1 MRRMRR
7 RGGRPAAGQNTRAR
21 GGRRGRA
28 RLILLGAA
36 ALICYL
42 LFLVEQRVRPVMM
55 AVAEYECQ
63 ELSILAINRAVTQAL
78 GENPAH
84 YRDIYDVRTDQNGR
98 ITSVVADAAAV
109 NAIKAELTHAVSA
122 ELSALSAREVS
133 IPVGTLVGWQLL
145 AGMGPEMRVRVL
157 QESYVDSD
165 LTSRLQTSG
174 INQTE
179 LLVFMRF
186 HVTMGVMLSGFSS
199 SVEVQDEVCIAQALV
214 VGDVPQFFVQSAG
227 QT

>member
-1 MRRMRR
+1 MQRKSSQAYTNATSKRPNRR
-7 RGGRPAAGQNTRAR
+7 RGK
-21 GGRRGRA
+21 A
-28 RLILLGAA
+28 RLILLAVA
-36 ALICYL
+36 ALVCYL
-42 LFLVEQRVRPVMM
+42 LFWMEQKVRPVMM

-63 ELSILAINRAVTQAL
+63 ELSILAMNRAVTQAL
-78 GENPAH
+78 NENQTL
-84 YRDIYDVRTDQNGR
+84 YRDIYEVRTDTNGR
-98 ITSVVADAAAV
+98 ITSVVADTAAV
-109 NAIKAELTHAVSA
+109 NAIKAELTSAVTT
-122 ELSALSAREVS
+122 ELSALSSREVT

-186 HVTMGVMLSGFSS
+186 RVTMGVMLSGFSS
-199 SVEVQDEVCIAQALV
+199 SVEVQDEICIAQALV
-214 VGDVPQFFVQSAG
+214 VGDVPQFFVRSG
-227 QT
+227 PQT

>member
-1 MRRMRR
+1 MQR
-7 RGGRPAAGQNTRAR
+7 RGSRPAANTNIKVRR
-21 GGRRGRA
+21 PGCGRL
-28 RLILLGAA
+28 RLVLLGTA

-63 ELSILAINRAVTQAL
+63 EMSILAINRAVTQAI
-78 GENPAH
+78 GQNPAG
-84 YRDIYDVRTDQNGR
+84 YRDIYEVRTDQNGR
-98 ITSVVADAAAV
+98 ITSVVANAAAV
-109 NAIKAELTHAVSA
+109 NAVKAELTHAVST
-122 ELSALSAREVS
+122 ELSALSTREVT
-133 IPVGTLVGWQLL
+133 IPIGTLVGWQLL

-214 VGDVPQFFVQSAG
+214 VGDVPQFFVQSTG